1 MYIVLDCL
9 LQYVDIGHFF
19 LIHNNEYSHPNIEN
33 SIPTGHQKFLGGQQ
47 ILDICLKTNHE
58 RKINE

>member
-1 MYIVLDCL
+1 MYIALDDL
-9 LQYVDIGHFF
+9 LQYVDIGHFL

-33 SIPTGHQKFLGGQQ
+33 SVSTGHQKFLGGQQ
-47 ILDICLKTNHE
+47 ILDICLKINLE